1 MTNNK
6 EIIVKTEYEVVNPLG
21 EAGFKPTP
29 PAARLNSL
37 EGKTI
42 CEISNGGFNDKIS
55 FPLIERMLK
64 ERYHA
69 IKIVPYSEFP
79 LTTINAFWPE
89 RKNETLEAVRT
100 AIVKNGCDAV
110 ITGNGG

>member
-1 MTNNK
+1 M
-6 EIIVKTEYEVVNPLG
+6 KTENEIVRPLG
-21 EAGFKPTP
+21 QRGIEPMP
-29 PAARLNSL
+29 PATRLDTL

-55 FPLIERMLK
+55 FPLIEQMLRK
-64 ERYHA
+64 RYPG
-69 IKIVPYSEFP
+69 IKIVPHSEFP

-89 RKNETLEAVRT
+89 RKNETLKAVQEA
-100 AIVKNGCDAV
+100 ILKNGCDAV

>member
-1 MTNNK
+1 M
-6 EIIVKTEYEVVNPLG
+6 KTENEVVSPLG
-21 EAGFKPTP
+21 RRGIEPVP
-29 PAARLNSL
+29 PATRLDTL

-55 FPLIERMLK
+55 FPLIEQMLK
-64 ERYHA
+64 ARYPD
-69 IKIVPYSEFP
+69 IEIVHYSEFP

-89 RKNETLEAVRT
+89 RKNETLEAVRD
-100 AIVKNGCDAV
+100 AILKNGCDAV

>member
-1 MTNNK
+1 
-6 EIIVKTEYEVVNPLG
+6 VKTENEVVSPLG
-21 EAGFKPTP
+21 RRGIEPVP
-29 PAARLNSL
+29 PATRLDTL

-55 FPLIERMLK
+55 FPLIKQMLK
-64 ERYHA
+64 ERYPG

-89 RKNETLEAVRT
+89 RKNETLAAVRN
-100 AIVKNGCDAV
+100 AILKNGCDAV

>member
-1 MTNNK
+1 MR
-6 EIIVKTEYEVVNPLG
+6 TEHEVVNPLG
-21 EAGFKPTP
+21 MPAIEPTP
-29 PAARLNSL
+29 PAARLDTL

-55 FPLIERMLK
+55 FPIIEQKLK
-64 ERYHA
+64 ARYPG

-89 RKNETLEAVRT
+89 RKGETLEAVRN
-100 AIVKNGCDAV
+100 AIVRNGCDAV
-110 ITGNGG
+110 VTGNGG

>member
-1 MTNNK
+1 MRTEQ
-6 EIIVKTEYEVVNPLG
+6 EIISPLG
-21 EAGFKPTP
+21 KPDIEPTS
-29 PAARLNSL
+29 PATRLDTL

-42 CEISNGGFNDKIS
+42 CEISNGGFNDRIS
-55 FPLIERMLK
+55 FPIIEQMLK
-64 ERYHA
+64 ERYPG

-89 RKNETLEAVRT
+89 RKSETLEAVRNT
-100 AIVKNGCDAV
+100 IVKNGCDAV